1 MINFIHE
8 YLCISTIC
16 TWVRWWMHINDS
28 NHQPQESEAPDA
40 SSARSATDEMD
51 ISIGRLEN
59 GDQPGSSGNMMK
71 IYGAVLF
78 ICINMSVNAY
88 EYIFKFKYISYLQRY
103 LIFIVIIM
111 IKYDIYIIQYM
122 SNRVTK
128 YFWMDGSIGLYWTGV
143 DCIALDWIR

>member
-1 MINFIHE
+1 
-8 YLCISTIC
+8 
-16 TWVRWWMHINDS
+16 
-28 NHQPQESEAPDA
+28 
-40 SSARSATDEMD
+40 MD